1 MLDLEWFCFRFLC
14 VFGLLVE
21 GAVDLLGLLLVS
33 ALVLEDGGFSSM
45 SVLLPVWP
53 DLVLGPDVNHVW
65 SDILRSQ
72 ALEKIHV
79 SPQIECFYF

>member
-1 MLDLEWFCFRFLC
+1 M
-14 VFGLLVE
+14 
-21 GAVDLLGLLLVS
+21 S

-79 SPQIECFYF
+79 SPQIERFYF